1 MCIRDRFNAHRVAK
15 LADVLAIDAICKE
28 YHVKYVYGQFGAAAD
43 RALMLILRSTQP
55 YMLVAQAQ
63 VATGIPGQK
72 RALITYIE
80 RELAK

>member
-1 MCIRDRFNAHRVAK
+1 M
-15 LADVLAIDAICKE
+15 L
-28 YHVKYVYGQFGAAAD
+28 KYVYGQFGARANK
-43 RALMLILRSTQP
+43 ALMAILRNTQP